1 MTVIVLTNCP
11 AGLRGF
17 LTRWL
22 LEISAGVF
30 IGNPSAR
37 IRDALW
43 NEVQQYAGQGRA
55 LLAHTTNNEQGFT
68 FRTFD
73 HQWHP
78 VDHEG
83 VTLIRRPDPTANAR
97 PTSSTTPPSPP
108 PQGWSRAAKR
118 RRWGRS

>member
-37 IRDALW
+37 IRDVLW

-55 LLAHTTNNEQGFT
+55 LLAHTTNNEQGYT

-73 HQWHP
+73 HAWNP

-83 VTLIRRPDPTANAR
+83 LTLIHRPAANTTKPVPA
-97 PTSSTTPPSPP
+97 SSTKETA
-108 PQGWSRAAKR
+108 GWSNASKR
-118 RRWGRS
+118 RRFGRR

>member
-37 IRDALW
+37 IRDLLW
-43 NEVQQYAGQGRA
+43 EEVREYAEQGRA

-68 FRTFD
+68 FQTHD
-73 HQWHP
+73 HAWHP

-83 VTLIRRPDPTANAR
+83 LTLIRRPSPDSTAPR
-97 PTSSTTPPSPP
+97 QVPKK
-108 PQGWSRAAKR
+108 GWSNAAKR
-118 RRWGRS
+118 RRFGRG

>member
-37 IRDALW
+37 IRDTLW

-55 LLAHTTNNEQGFT
+55 LLAHTTNSEQGFT

-73 HQWHP
+73 HAWNP

-83 VTLIRRPDPTANAR
+83 LTLIHRPVAAGAGPAPASGTADK
-97 PTSSTTPPSPP
+97 S
-108 PQGWSRAAKR
+108 GWSNASKR
-118 RRWGRS
+118 RRYGRR

>member
-30 IGNPSAR
+30 VGNPSAR

-55 LLAHTTNNEQGFT
+55 LLAHTTNNEQGYT

-73 HQWHP
+73 HVWNP
-78 VDHEG
+78 VDHQG
-83 VTLIRRPDPTANAR
+83 LTLIHRPAAGGAGSSSA
-97 PTSSTTPPSPP
+97 SSTQDRP
-108 PQGWSRAAKR
+108 GWSNASKR
-118 RRWGRS
+118 RRFGRR